1 MYLHQLTTTERSRAI
16 RLGFRGRLA
25 ALLVLAFLSAAPAR
39 ADGPEPPLTGVHR
52 DNPAAWL
59 VLQLGAFV
67 IVGLVV
73 AHLAGRNSRLGG
85 TAAEPVRSSPRRR
98 SRALPSTCPCSV
110 RHRVARSGTCT
121 RPTTTEHPAAI
132 RPGFRGWPAALI
144 ALALLAVP
152 AARAE
157 APAETGRVEDSFLSG
172 GEKIAVERYQPAAKG
187 KHPAILLLPAIDGL
201 DKAHGD
207 LYRRAA
213 RRYADKGYV
222 VLLVNYF
229 DRTPATLDE
238 RKALRESFFRSARGT
253 ATPAEEEVIEA
264 HFRDWM
270 GAVADAAKYARGL
283 PNVDGDHVGLVGFSL
298 GAYLALAS
306 AADKRVQVSAVVE
319 LFGGLPRS
327 VRDKAAN
334 LPPTLILHGDADT
347 VVPVTEAYALRRLLR
362 KAKRVCEFQVYPE
375 VGHVFSDP
383 DDEGQESKPLSWEAL
398 LRMQKQVKDAD
409 ERIAAFLDKYL
420 KPVPRRAAER

>member
-1 MYLHQLTTTERSRAI
+1 MCLHQLTTTERFRAI
-16 RLGFRGRLA
+16 RPGFRGRLA

-39 ADGPEPPLTGVHR
+39 ANGFEPPLTGVHR
-52 DNPAAWL
+52 DNPAAL
-59 VLQLGAFV
+59 FGLSLAAFV

-85 TAAEPVRSSPRRR
+85 TAAEPVRSGPRRY
-98 SRALPSTCPCSV
+98 SGALPPKRPGSV
-110 RHRVARSGTCT
+110 RYRLGRLWTCT
-121 RPTTTEHPAAI
+121 RLTTTEHSAAI
-132 RPGFRGWPAALI
+132 RPGFRSWPAVLI

-152 AARAE
+152 AARAD
-157 APAETGRVEDSFLSG
+157 APAETGRVEDTFLSG
-172 GEKIAVERYQPAAKG
+172 GEKTAVERYQPAAKG

-207 LYRRAA
+207 IYRRAA
-213 RRYADKGYV
+213 RRYAEKGYV

-229 DRTPATLDE
+229 DRTPATAAE
-238 RKALRESFFRSARGT
+238 RKALRDSFFRHAKGLT
-253 ATPAEEEVIEA
+253 TPAEEEVLDA
-264 HFRDWM
+264 HLRAWM

-283 PNVDGDHVGLVGFSL
+283 PNVNGDHVGLVGFSL

-306 AADKRVQVSAVVE
+306 AADKDLHASAVVE

-327 VRDKAAN
+327 LRDKAGN

-347 VVPVTEAYALRRLLR
+347 VVPVTEAYLLRRLLR
-362 KAKRVCEFQVYPE
+362 KAKRVCEFQVYAE
-375 VGHVFSDP
+375 AGHVFSDP

-398 LRMQKQVKDAD
+398 LRVHKQVQDAD
-409 ERIAAFLDKYL
+409 ERIAAFLEKYL
-420 KPVPRRAAER
+420 KPGSHQPAER

>member
-1 MYLHQLTTTERSRAI
+1 MYLHQLTTTKRSRAI
-16 RLGFRGRLA
+16 RPGFRGRLA

-39 ADGPEPPLTGVHR
+39 ADGPGPAPTGVHR
-52 DNPAAWL
+52 DNSAAL
-59 VLQLGAFV
+59 FGLSLGAFV
-67 IVGLVV
+67 IVGLVA
-73 AHLAGRNSRLGG
+73 AHLVGRNSWLGG
-85 TAAEPVRSSPRRR
+85 TAAGSVRSLLSRR
-98 SRALPSTCPCSV
+98 SRALPSRRPGSV
-110 RHRVARSGTCT
+110 RHRAARSWTCT

-157 APAETGRVEDSFLSG
+157 APAEMRRVEDTFLSG
-172 GEKIAVERYQPAAKG
+172 GNKVAVERHEPAAG
-187 KHPAILLLPAIDGL
+187 GRYPAILLLPAIDGL
-201 DKAHGD
+201 DKAHCD

-229 DRTPATLDE
+229 DRTPATPDK
-238 RKALRESFFRSARGT
+238 RKGLRESFFRQARGV
-253 ATPAEEEVIEA
+253 ATPDEEKVLDA
-264 HFRDWM
+264 HFRNWM

-283 PNVDGDHVGLVGFSL
+283 PNVDGDHLGLVGFSL

-306 AADKRVQVSAVVE
+306 ATEKRLQVSAVVD

-327 VRDKAAN
+327 LRDKAAN

-347 VVPVTEAYALRRLLR
+347 VVPVTEAYLLRRLLR

-398 LRMQKQVKDAD
+398 LRMQAQVKDAD
-409 ERIAAFLDKYL
+409 ERIAAFLQKYL